1 MRLTISVGAAR
12 AGAELDNLDALVET
26 ADRCL
31 YVAKRHG
38 RNRVSLV
45 PHLAVTD
52 TPVSEPEA
60 VCMARALAV
69 AAGVREGMPEAHAEQ
84 VALLATLTAER
95 MALPVGVVLRCRL
108 GGWLH
113 DVGKAAVPERIL
125 EKRGPLDESEWALIK
140 THPVVG
146 EEIVSRV
153 GVLGEAAAAVRHH
166 HERYDGSGYPDR
178 LAGVAIPIE
187 ARIVAAADA
196 YSAMTAERCYSAAR
210 TPQEAAAELRRSAGS
225 HLDPGVVVAL
235 LDVLSSSRARAQGRL
250 SLNPPVD
257 DRWFCPMS
265 IEE

>member
-1 MRLTISVGAAR
+1 MLLEGVASEAELDRRAQRLRTAVATSPVVAGGVGVRLTISVGAAR
-12 AGAELDNLDALVET
+12 AGGELDNLDALVET

-45 PHLAVTD
+45 PQLAVTD
-52 TPVSEPEA
+52 TLANEPEA

-113 DVGKAAVPERIL
+113 DVGKAAIPERIL
-125 EKRGPLDESEWALIK
+125 EKRGPLDESEWTLVR

-146 EEIVSRV
+146 EEIVRRV
-153 GVLGEAAAAVRHH
+153 GALGEAAAAVRHH
-166 HERYDGSGYPDR
+166 HERYDGSGYP
-178 LAGVAIPIE
+178 E
-187 ARIVAAADA
+187 ARG
-196 YSAMTAERCYSAAR
+196 RC
-210 TPQEAAAELRRSAGS
+210 
-225 HLDPGVVVAL
+225 DP
-235 LDVLSSSRARAQGRL
+235 
-250 SLNPPVD
+250 
-257 DRWFCPMS
+257 
-265 IEE
+265 